1 MSIHNVTVVARPQA
15 RRGVTLSE
23 MLVATAATLLLV
35 GMIVSIFGVLSNKVS
50 DARAT
55 IEMSDGLRGVKQR
68 LQLDLQ
74 GITVTMRPPRR
85 PDWNEGY
92 AEFKEGPIGPI
103 VSPQQLFYVDRD
115 VNGVYDPAAPGGPP
129 IDVPDQTIGDID
141 DLA

>member
-1 MSIHNVTVVARPQA
+1 MHTQLPNSAVRHAT
-15 RRGVTLSE
+15 RRGVTLIE

-35 GMIVSIFGVLSNKVS
+35 GMIVSIFGVLSDKVS

-55 IEMSDGLRGVKQR
+55 IEMSDALRGVKQR
-68 LQLDLQ
+68 LQWDLQ

-103 VSPQQLFYVDRD
+103 VSPQQLF
-115 VNGVYDPAAPGGPP
+115 
-129 IDVPDQTIGDID
+129 
-141 DLA
+141 